1 MLALS
6 PCIFF
11 LLPPFLSCK
20 EKRKGHYN
28 TSLMESKLYIHPIPL
43 ACLSTSLTD
52 KSTNSS
58 QIKKTTLLSYS
69 YESIA
74 PLCSYPQSTP
84 PTATTPPPL
93 SHLRQ
98 RVLFLSGLRIA
109 IPHPHPALVRSVLK
123 ARDNDKR
130 VVWLGSR
137 IVSSEFVCAVYF
149 FKGSLF

>member
-1 MLALS
+1 MHFFFFNS
-6 PCIFF
+6 P
-11 LLPPFLSCK
+11 LSCLVRK
-20 EKRKGHYN
+20 KRKGHYN

-109 IPHPHPALVRSVLK
+109 IPPPPPCPSQVGPKS
-123 ARDNDKR
+123 
-130 VVWLGSR
+130 
-137 IVSSEFVCAVYF
+137 
-149 FKGSLF
+149 